1 MIYNEML
8 VAATEDRAQKCTIQT
23 INYYTCA
30 LFCVQFEISAV
41 SVRPS
46 FLLSVRPSAK
56 PFRLNSQQNNKI
68 KNNTE
73 I

>member
-1 MIYNEML
+1 ML

-46 FLLSVRPSAK
+46 FLLSVRPSVRK
-56 PFRLNSQQNNKI
+56 TVSSQFNSQQNNKI